1 MKQAIS
7 KAALVSLALAAL
19 FFLVWVS
26 AGGQTQDPLLFPR
39 DAFTLETKTMRTSAG
54 EKEVTYRS
62 YRHIPYVANPVDKDY
77 QSLNV
82 SDPVEVDGAAV
93 DATNAPILF
102 AIGVGGYMSVKNAG
116 SGGGMM
122 GAPPSGP
129 PVGPPPVGGR
139 MGGPPGAGGKTSS
152 NTDLAL
158 AAGYVVVSPGCRG
171 RDNRAADG
179 SYYGKAPA
187 ASLSWDAGHIADE
200 DPEDFIAWI
209 GNIAGFTGHIKAGK

>member
-19 FFLVWVS
+19 FSLVWVS

-39 DAFTLETKTMRTSAG
+39 DAFTLETKTVRTSAG
-54 EKEVTYRS
+54 EKKVTYRS
-62 YRHIPYVANPVDKDY
+62 YRHIPYVANPADKDY

-82 SDPVEVDGAAV
+82 SGPVEVDGAAV
-93 DATNAPILF
+93 DATNAPIIF
-102 AIGVGGYMSVKNAG
+102 AIG
-116 SGGGMM
+116 
-122 GAPPSGP
+122 
-129 PVGPPPVGGR
+129 VGGR

-171 RDNRAADG
+171 RDNRAAAG

-187 ASLSWDAGHIADE
+187 AMLYWDAGHGADE

-209 GNIAGFTGHIKAGK
+209 GNITGFTGHIKAGK

>member
-1 MKQAIS
+1 MYS
-7 KAALVSLALAAL
+7 LVFVFLCS
-19 FFLVWVS
+19 LVWVS
-26 AGGQTQDPLLFPR
+26 AGGQSKDPLQFPR
-39 DAFTLETKTMRTSAG
+39 DVFTLETKTVRTSVG
-54 EKEVTYRS
+54 EKKVTYRS
-62 YRHIPYVANPVDKDY
+62 YKHIPYVANPIDKDY

-82 SDPVEVDGAAV
+82 SVPVEVAGAAV

-129 PVGPPPVGGR
+129 PVGPSPVGGR

-171 RDNRAADG
+171 RESGMEVESWARD
-179 SYYGKAPA
+179 PA
-187 ASLSWDAGHIADE
+187 ICRKPAYVS
-200 DPEDFIAWI
+200 
-209 GNIAGFTGHIKAGK
+209 